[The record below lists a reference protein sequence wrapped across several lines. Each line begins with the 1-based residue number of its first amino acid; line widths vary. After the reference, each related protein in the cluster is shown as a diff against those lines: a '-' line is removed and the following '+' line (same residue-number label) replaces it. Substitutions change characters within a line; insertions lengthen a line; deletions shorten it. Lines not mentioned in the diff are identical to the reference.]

1 MRPANQAR
9 AIADDID
16 KWMRA
21 TKLDLPRLA
30 RWTQVVETLRRL
42 SDDAEGYRR
51 KFEHAAYDLEQERK
65 CRRALEQELETIKQT
80 ILRQ

>member
-1 MRPANQAR
+1 MRPADQAR
-9 AIADDID
+9 AIADDIN

-21 TKLDLPRLA
+21 TKLDLSRLA

-51 KFEHAAYDLEQERK
+51 KYEHMLYDLEQERK

-80 ILRQ
+80 ILKQ